1 MTVMV
6 FFLYFLKINSTSFI
20 IVYKISSLNLT
31 NLKVVK
37 TNYIY
42 YFGYEQFTTILGIFS
57 NEMLSVNMKVLLFF
71 GFFFIIFDSKMNM
84 WNTFGTMEMIIVHKF
99 GFSSKTT
106 FQHA

>member
-1 MTVMV
+1 
-6 FFLYFLKINSTSFI
+6 
-20 IVYKISSLNLT
+20 
-31 NLKVVK
+31 
-37 TNYIY
+37 
-42 YFGYEQFTTILGIFS
+42 FTTILGIFS

-71 GFFFIIFDSKMNM
+71 GIFFINNILIPKMNM